1 MQNPF
6 LLCFAKKMATN
17 DVVEKA
23 FHDEEMTDTTAKQDE
38 PSGESEEAN
47 VKIDEKIASSV
58 DVPIDKY
65 EYVPTRQTR
74 RLVNEL
80 GIPTIGMDCKCKK
93 RRTETATFSA
103 L

>member
-1 MQNPF
+1 
-6 LLCFAKKMATN
+6 MATN

-23 FHDEEMTDTTAKQDE
+23 FHDEEMTDTMAKQDE
-38 PSGESEEAN
+38 PSGESEVAN
-47 VKIDEKIASSV
+47 VKIDEQIARSV
-58 DVPIDKY
+58 NVSVEKY
-65 EYVPTRQTR
+65 AYVRTRQTP